1 MLLLVSRRSREGA
14 GLSRKTQTD
23 AFALL
28 RGRLGSFIMTPC
40 GLLTN
45 SEQPVPLKSISV
57 DVSVHEFV
65 ADVSATLDYKNE
77 EKEPVEA
84 FFVFP
89 MDEDSAVYSFQA
101 QVDGK
106 SIVAEI
112 QEKKQAQENYEN
124 AISQGQEA
132 FLLEQDSSSGDIFS
146 CSIGNLPPGQ
156 KAAVT
161 LSYVQELSLEADGA
175 VRFVLPAVLNP
186 RYLLQESAAAD
197 NITSQIPRLPSKELP
212 YTFSVSVNVCSP
224 HGIEKVQSNCPL
236 SPLRYLKDDKTV
248 AQISLAE
255 GHKFDRDVEILVYY
269 REVNTPSVSVE
280 LGQADAK
287 PGSLMG
293 DPAVM
298 VSFYPS
304 IPESQEESTGEFI
317 FLMDRSGSMS
327 CPMHSQGGVQSRID
341 SAKETLVL
349 LLKSLPLGCFFN
361 IYGFG
366 SSFDSFF
373 PESVVYTQ
381 QSMEEAVQRVKT
393 LAADLGGTEI
403 LEPLKDIYRKSCRP
417 GHPRQL
423 FVFTDGEVCDTW
435 QVIAEVQRN
444 NQNHRCFSFGI
455 GEGAST
461 SLIKGI
467 ARAAGGT
474 AEFITGKDRMQPKA
488 LRSLK
493 RALQPV
499 VQDVSLTWTLPPGL
513 ETTLLSP
520 DPAVIFQGQRLIV
533 YAQLKGTNASKEAAG
548 EVCLQYKIQ
557 SDGFRNTVPFS
568 LNLKADDKLTIHRLA
583 AKSMIQTFEGNLED
597 AAKDKKKVVDISL
610 QSGVVSSH
618 TAYIAINKEL
628 NQPIQGPLTQR
639 DIPLGVPY
647 SGCSLFQCVAASEAY
662 FCPMPLS
669 GTSSL
674 EFCSSGFAFHDCED
688 HGLCEVDSSTEMS
701 SIEACSTESPLL
713 QLISLQKADGSWE
726 LDEALASVLDVSV
739 QSALAALPDQ
749 NKDVPTWATILAVL
763 WMHNFSQDQREEWE
777 LLERKAVAWIRA
789 RSDSSLG
796 EYVKAANALLKSSVD
811 PAVFGL

>member
-1 MLLLVSRRSREGA
+1 M
-14 GLSRKTQTD
+14 
-23 AFALL
+23 
-28 RGRLGSFIMTPC
+28 SFTMEYPC
-40 GLLTN
+40 GLLTC
-45 SEQPVPLKSISV
+45 SKQPVPLKSISV
-57 DVSVHEFV
+57 AVSIREFV

-77 EKEPVEA
+77 EADPVEA

-101 QVDGK
+101 LVDGK

-112 QEKKQAQENYEN
+112 QEKQQAQENYEN
-124 AISQGQEA
+124 AISQGQQA

-146 CSIGNLPPGQ
+146 CSLGNLPPGQ

-175 VRFVLPAVLNP
+175 VRFVLPTILNP
-186 RYLLQESAAAD
+186 RYVLQESAEAD
-197 NITSQIPRLPSKELP
+197 ITSQIPRLPAKELP
-212 YTFSVSVNVCSP
+212 YTFSVSANVCS
-224 HGIEKVQSNCPL
+224 HNGIEKVQSNCAL
-236 SPLRYLKDDKTV
+236 SPLQYLEDDKTV
-248 AQISLAE
+248 AQISLAK
-255 GHKFDRDVEILVYY
+255 GHQFDRDVEILVYY

-280 LGQADAK
+280 LAQADAK
-287 PGSLMG
+287 PGSMMG

-304 IPESQEESTGEFI
+304 IPESQGENTAEFI
-317 FLMDRSGSMS
+317 FLMDRSGSM
-327 CPMHSQGGVQSRID
+327 CSQMNSKECTQSRIE

-366 SSFDSFF
+366 SSFESFF
-373 PESVVYTQ
+373 PESVEYTQ
-381 QSMEEAVQRVKT
+381 KSMEEAVQRVKA
-393 LAADLGGTEI
+393 LEANLGGTEI
-403 LEPLKDIYRKSCRP
+403 LEPLKDIYSKSCRP

-435 QVIAEVQRN
+435 KVIAEVQRHS
-444 NQNHRCFSFGI
+444 QNHRCFSFGI

-461 SLIKGI
+461 GLVKGI

-474 AEFITGKDRMQPKA
+474 AEFITGRDRMQPKA

-499 VQDVSLTWTLPPGL
+499 VQDVSLTWTLPPGI

-520 DPAVIFQGQRLIV
+520 APTVIFQGQRLIV

-548 EVCLQYKIQ
+548 EMCLHYTLQGDAFK
-557 SDGFRNTVPFS
+557 NTVPFS
-568 LNLKADDKLTIHRLA
+568 LEPKADDKLTIHRLA
-583 AKSMIQTFEGNLED
+583 AKSLIQTLDGNLQD
-597 AAKDKKKVVDISL
+597 ATEEKKKVVDVSL

-618 TAYIAINKEL
+618 TAYVAINKEL
-628 NQPIQGPLTQR
+628 NQPIQGPLSRR
-639 DIPLGVPY
+639 DIPLPFTYGSASALHHIARSAGVSAFPCLIPLCL
-647 SGCSLFQCVAASEAY
+647 STIDTMEAY
-662 FCPMPLS
+662 FDDYHDGDSDIPASGACGYLS
-669 GTSSL
+669 
-674 EFCSSGFAFHDCED
+674 EPDDCND
-688 HGLCEVDSSTEMS
+688 SNICESDSSTMISARDTS
-701 SIEACSTESPLL
+701 SPESPLL

-726 LDEALASVLDVSV
+726 LDEALASVLGMSV
-739 QSALAALPDQ
+739 QSTLAALPAQ
-749 NKDVPTWATILAVL
+749 SKDVPRWATILAVL
-763 WMHNFSQDQREEWE
+763 WMHSSSWDQREEWE
-777 LLERKAVAWIRA
+777 LLERKAVAWIQA

-796 EYVKAANALLKSSVD
+796 ECIKAANALLKSSVD

>member
-1 MLLLVSRRSREGA
+1 
-14 GLSRKTQTD
+14 
-23 AFALL
+23 
-28 RGRLGSFIMTPC
+28 MTPC

-112 QEKKQAQENYEN
+112 QEKK
-124 AISQGQEA
+124 
-132 FLLEQDSSSGDIFS
+132 
-146 CSIGNLPPGQ
+146 
-156 KAAVT
+156 
-161 LSYVQELSLEADGA
+161 
-175 VRFVLPAVLNP
+175 
-186 RYLLQESAAAD
+186 
-197 NITSQIPRLPSKELP
+197 
-212 YTFSVSVNVCSP
+212 
-224 HGIEKVQSNCPL
+224 
-236 SPLRYLKDDKTV
+236 
-248 AQISLAE
+248 
-255 GHKFDRDVEILVYY
+255 
-269 REVNTPSVSVE
+269 
-280 LGQADAK
+280 
-287 PGSLMG
+287 
-293 DPAVM
+293 
-298 VSFYPS
+298 
-304 IPESQEESTGEFI
+304 
-317 FLMDRSGSMS
+317 
-327 CPMHSQGGVQSRID
+327 
-341 SAKETLVL
+341 
-349 LLKSLPLGCFFN
+349 
-361 IYGFG
+361 
-366 SSFDSFF
+366 
-373 PESVVYTQ
+373 
-381 QSMEEAVQRVKT
+381 
-393 LAADLGGTEI
+393 
-403 LEPLKDIYRKSCRP
+403 
-417 GHPRQL
+417 
-423 FVFTDGEVCDTW
+423 
-435 QVIAEVQRN
+435 
-444 NQNHRCFSFGI
+444 CFSFGI

-701 SIEACSTESPLL
+701 SI
-713 QLISLQKADGSWE
+713 
-726 LDEALASVLDVSV
+726 
-739 QSALAALPDQ
+739 
-749 NKDVPTWATILAVL
+749 
-763 WMHNFSQDQREEWE
+763 
-777 LLERKAVAWIRA
+777 
-789 RSDSSLG
+789 
-796 EYVKAANALLKSSVD
+796 
-811 PAVFGL
+811 

>member
-1 MLLLVSRRSREGA
+1 M
-14 GLSRKTQTD
+14 
-23 AFALL
+23 
-28 RGRLGSFIMTPC
+28 IPC

-45 SEQPVPLKSISV
+45 SKQPVPLKSISV

-77 EKEPVEA
+77 EIKPVEA
-84 FFVFP
+84 VFVFP

-101 QVDGK
+101 QVDEK
-106 SIVAEI
+106 KIVAEI
-112 QEKKQAQENYEN
+112 QEKQQAQENYEN

-186 RYLLQESAAAD
+186 RYLLQVSAEAD
-197 NITSQIPRLPSKELP
+197 SITSHIPRLPGKELP
-212 YTFSVSVNVCSP
+212 YTFSVSVNVCFP

-236 SPLRYLKDDKTV
+236 SPLRYLEDDKTI
-248 AQISLAE
+248 AQVSLAE

-304 IPESQEESTGEFI
+304 IPESQGESTGEFI

-327 CPMHSQGGVQSRID
+327 CPMHSQGDAQSRID

-381 QSMEEAVQRVKT
+381 QSMEEAVQRVKA
-393 LAADLGGTEI
+393 LDADLGGTEI

-499 VQDVSLTWTLPPGL
+499 VQDVCLIWTLPPGL
-513 ETTLLSP
+513 KTTLLSP
-520 DPAVIFQGQRLIV
+520 APAVIFQGQRLIV

-557 SDGFRNTVPFS
+557 NDGFRNTVPFS
-568 LNLKADDKLTIHRLA
+568 LNPKADDKLTIHRLA
-583 AKSMIQTFEGNLED
+583 AKSMIQTFDGNLED

-628 NQPIQGPLTQR
+628 NQPIQGPLIRR
-639 DIPLGVPY
+639 DIPLSAPY
-647 SGCSLFQCVAASEAY
+647 SGRSLLKCAFGSGIMASPCALPLCRTSSPQKGFLKSAGSLFKKKKTALFTADADLSMSAPQFSPYCMVAEKSIAKEAS
-662 FCPMPLS
+662 P
-669 GTSSL
+669 
-674 EFCSSGFAFHDCED
+674 
-688 HGLCEVDSSTEMS
+688 
-701 SIEACSTESPLL
+701 TESPLL

-739 QSALAALPDQ
+739 ESALAALPDQ
-749 NKDVPTWATILAVL
+749 SKDVPTWATILAVL
-763 WMHNFSQDQREEWE
+763 WMHSFSWDQREEWE
-777 LLERKAVAWIRA
+777 LLARKAVAWIWA
-789 RSDSSLG
+789 RSDSSLA
-796 EYVKAANALLKSSVD
+796 EYIKTANTLLKSSVD

>member
-1 MLLLVSRRSREGA
+1 ML
-14 GLSRKTQTD
+14 
-23 AFALL
+23 F
-28 RGRLGSFIMTPC
+28 PC
-40 GLLTN
+40 GLLTH
-45 SEQPVPLKSISV
+45 SKQPVPLKSISV
-57 DVSVHEFV
+57 AVSIHEFV

-77 EKEPVEA
+77 EANPVEA

-101 QVDGK
+101 LVDGK

-112 QEKKQAQENYEN
+112 QEKQQAQENYEN
-124 AISQGQEA
+124 AISEGHQA

-146 CSIGNLPPGQ
+146 CSLGNLPPGQ

-175 VRFVLPAVLNP
+175 VRFVLPAILNP
-186 RYLLQESAAAD
+186 RYVLQESAEAD
-197 NITSQIPRLPSKELP
+197 NITSQIPRVPGKELP
-212 YTFSVSVNVCSP
+212 YTFSVSANVCS
-224 HGIEKVQSNCPL
+224 HNGIEKVQSNCAL
-236 SPLRYLKDDKTV
+236 SPLQYLEDDKTV
-248 AQISLAE
+248 AQVSLAE
-255 GHKFDRDVEILVYY
+255 GHQFDRDVEMLVYY

-280 LGQADAK
+280 LAQADAK

-304 IPESQEESTGEFI
+304 IPVSQGDSTGEFI

-327 CPMHSQGGVQSRID
+327 CEMNSEEGAQLRID

-366 SSFDSFF
+366 SSFESFF
-373 PESVVYTQ
+373 PGSVEYTQ
-381 QSMEEAVQRVKT
+381 KSMEEAVQRVKA
-393 LAADLGGTEI
+393 LEANLGGTEI
-403 LEPLKDIYRKSCRP
+403 LEPLKDIYSKSCRP

-423 FVFTDGEVCDTW
+423 FVFTDGEVSDTLK
-435 QVIAEVQRN
+435 VIAEVQRHS
-444 NQNHRCFSFGI
+444 QNHRCFSFGI

-467 ARAAGGT
+467 AQAAGGT
-474 AEFITGKDRMQPKA
+474 AEFITGRDRMQPKA
-488 LRSLK
+488 LQSLK

-520 DPAVIFQGQRLIV
+520 APAVIFHGQRLIV
-533 YAQLKGTNASKEAAG
+533 YAQLKGTNASREAAG
-548 EVCLQYKIQ
+548 EVCLHYTLQGDTFK
-557 SDGFRNTVPFS
+557 NTVTFS
-568 LNLKADDKLTIHRLA
+568 LEPKAGDKLTIHRLA
-583 AKSMIQTFEGNLED
+583 AKSLIQTLDGNLQD
-597 AAKDKKKVVDISL
+597 AAEEKKRVVDVSL

-628 NQPIQGPLTQR
+628 NQPIQGPLTRR
-639 DIPLGVPY
+639 DIPLAFNYPIVSCCCSNLSSEDTMARPFPVPV
-647 SGCSLFQCVAASEAY
+647 SSSAFARSTTFRARADLGFSKIARFFRKRKTGSFANLQKPVKMASPQGSPSIMFTDDY
-662 FCPMPLS
+662 RNID
-669 GTSSL
+669 TSSP
-674 EFCSSGFAFHDCED
+674 
-688 HGLCEVDSSTEMS
+688 
-701 SIEACSTESPLL
+701 ESPLL

-726 LDEALASVLDVSV
+726 LDEALTSVLGLSV

-749 NKDVPTWATILAVL
+749 SKDVPRWATILAVL
-763 WMHNFSQDQREEWE
+763 WMHSSSWDQREEWE
-777 LLERKAVAWIRA
+777 LLERKAVAWIQA
-789 RSDSSLG
+789 RSDSCLG
-796 EYVKAANALLKSSVD
+796 ECIKAANALLKSSVD

>member
-1 MLLLVSRRSREGA
+1 
-14 GLSRKTQTD
+14 
-23 AFALL
+23 
-28 RGRLGSFIMTPC
+28 MTPC

-45 SEQPVPLKSISV
+45 SKQPVPLKSISV

-381 QSMEEAVQRVKT
+381 QSMEEAVQRVKA
-393 LAADLGGTEI
+393 LDADLGGTEI

-435 QVIAEVQRN
+435 KVIAEVQRN

-583 AKSMIQTFEGNLED
+583 AKSMIQTFDGNLED
-597 AAKDKKKVVDISL
+597 DAKDKKKVVDISL

-628 NQPIQGPLTQR
+628 NQPIQGPLTRR
-639 DIPLGVPY
+639 DIPLRIPY
-647 SGCSLFQCVAASEAY
+647 YGAPAYHCFSGPGIMASPCALPVARSSQPNRCFSGGFLKSAGPLFKKKKAALFAQSADLPLKMSAPQIRSYSLD
-662 FCPMPLS
+662 
-669 GTSSL
+669 T
-674 EFCSSGFAFHDCED
+674 ED
-688 HGLCEVDSSTEMS
+688 FITK
-701 SIEACSTESPLL
+701 EACSTESPLL

-789 RSDSSLG
+789 RSDSSLA